1 MDIHARSDTTR
12 VNPEKKM
19 TSALAFSAAL
29 FAAAT
34 SLAPMAKE
42 CTVRSGPFKNALLE
56 LYTSEGCSSCPPA
69 DRWMSSLTPVAEQPR
84 VIPVAFHVSYW
95 DYIGWKDGFADP
107 RFTQRQRALAS
118 AAGRKSVYTPQV
130 ILDGADF
137 DGWRGTSFPKALQ
150 GVTRLPAKASMEL
163 TRSSQPGAITALVR
177 IDMPATVRR
186 SDLALIVVLTENQ
199 LGSKVTAGENRGAT
213 LRHEFVARDFA
224 SLAVDGAKEYRV
236 RFDAKPQYK
245 PADTSV
251 VAFVQDRATGEVL
264 QALSSCN
271 PT

>member
-1 MDIHARSDTTR
+1 
-12 VNPEKKM
+12 M
-19 TSALAFSAAL
+19 TSPLALSAAL

-69 DRWMSSLTPVAEQPR
+69 DRWLSSLTPAAEQPR
-84 VIPVAFHVSYW
+84 VIPIAFHVSYW
-95 DYIGWKDGFADP
+95 DYIGWKDAFADP
-107 RFTQRQRALAS
+107 RFTQRQRELAT
-118 AAGRKSVYTPQV
+118 AARRPSVYTPQV
-130 ILDGADF
+130 ILDGGDF
-137 DGWRGTSFPKALQ
+137 DGWRSAGFPKALR
-150 GVTRLPAKASMEL
+150 GVTGLPAKASMEL

-177 IDMPATVRR
+177 IDLPAKARKA
-186 SDLALIVVLTENQ
+186 DLALVVVLTENQ
-199 LGSKVTAGENRGAT
+199 LGSKVTAGENRGT
-213 LRHEFVARDFA
+213 ILRHEFVARDFT
-224 SLAVDGAKEYRV
+224 SLPVDGAKEYRV

-245 PADTSV
+245 PTDTSV

-264 QALSSCN
+264 QALASCN